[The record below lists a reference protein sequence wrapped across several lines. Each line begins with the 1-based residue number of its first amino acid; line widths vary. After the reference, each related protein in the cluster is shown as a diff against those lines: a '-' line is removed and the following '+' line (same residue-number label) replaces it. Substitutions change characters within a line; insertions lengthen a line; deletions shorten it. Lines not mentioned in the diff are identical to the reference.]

1 MRPEDA
7 SGSDGHAV
15 DLRVGSAQLAGALLL
30 PSRPLGVVLFVDVS
44 GSTSCSP
51 SHLFL
56 ARALEEAGLASL
68 VLNLLTRSEA
78 AADARTGWLRG
89 DVPLLAGRI
98 GAALR
103 WLAAR
108 AETSDL
114 PVGLF
119 ASDVAA
125 PAALAAASEEPALAA
140 VVCCAGPALAAQPGL
155 ERVRAPTLLV
165 ARAEQPVQAAAGQV
179 LAQLHCEKELALAQD
194 GAPGGA
200 DGGLRTVASA
210 AARWFNQR
218 LARQW
223 LGANAP

>member
-1 MRPEDA
+1 MLPEDA

-15 DLRVGSAQLAGALLL
+15 DLRVGNAQLAGALLV

-56 ARALEEAGLASL
+56 ARALEETGLAAL

-89 DVPLLAGRI
+89 DVSLLAGRI

-108 AETSDL
+108 PDTSDL

-125 PAALAAASEEPALAA
+125 PAALAAASDEPALAA
-140 VVCCAGPALAAQPGL
+140 VLCCAGPSLAAQVGL
-155 ERVRAPTLLV
+155 ERVRAPTMLV
-165 ARAEQPVQAAAGQV
+165 AGAGEPGQKAAGQV
-179 LAQLHCEKELALAQD
+179 LAKLQCEKELTLAQD
-194 GAPGGA
+194 GAHHGRG
-200 DGGLRTVASA
+200 GGLEAVASV

-218 LARQW
+218 LAGQW
-223 LGANAP
+223 VAATAP

>member
-1 MRPEDA
+1 MLPEDP

-15 DLRVGSAQLAGALLL
+15 VLRIGSAQLAGALLV
-30 PSRPLGVVLFVDVS
+30 PSRPLGVVLFADVS

-56 ARALEEAGLASL
+56 ARALEEAGLAAL

-78 AADARTGWLRG
+78 AADARTAWLRS

-108 AETSDL
+108 PETGDL

-125 PAALAAASEEPALAA
+125 AAALAAASEEPALAA
-140 VVCCAGPALAAQPGL
+140 VICCTGDVLPAPTGL
-155 ERVRAPTLLV
+155 DGIRAPTLLIPGTE
-165 ARAEQPVQAAAGQV
+165 RDDLQR
-179 LAQLHCEKELALAQD
+179 LAV
-194 GAPGGA
+194 
-200 DGGLRTVASA
+200 R
-210 AARWFNQR
+210 AARWFNER
-218 LARQW
+218 LSGQW
-223 LGANAP
+223 VAATSP